1 MAYGTTNGYGNVNI
15 PTSGSSFAKSTIGM
29 AYSNSATVYP
39 EINET
44 NITIDASSTGWND
57 QFNDD

>member
-44 NITIDASSTGWND
+44 NITIDASSTKS
-57 QFNDD
+57 